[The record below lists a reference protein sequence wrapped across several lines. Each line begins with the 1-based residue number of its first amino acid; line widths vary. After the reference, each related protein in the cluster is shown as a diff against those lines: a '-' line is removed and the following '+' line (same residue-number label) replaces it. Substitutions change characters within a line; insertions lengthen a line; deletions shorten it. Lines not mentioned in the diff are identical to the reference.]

1 VSAADADAEP
11 DGTVP
16 TWSGVGAG
24 LRTRITLAVVGVTLV
39 LSVVLGLLTITI
51 TQQTLVN
58 QREDSISRRAV
69 ANAQVVD
76 GALGDSADVQGV
88 LTSLADAGKASVVL
102 TDPEGRPVSVSVD
115 PRFGVDVL
123 PRQLK
128 DQVVEVG
135 NPAIMRFELEDQTL
149 VAVGVPLSGQ
159 RSGYFEVYRLDDIA
173 SGLRSLLI
181 TLAVATFATT
191 FAAGVLGYWA
201 SGYTLRPLGRVSD
214 AAEAVALGQLD
225 TRIDEREYA
234 RDRDLA
240 PLVSNFNAM
249 VDALEDRIDRDARF
263 ASDVSH
269 ELRSPLTTLNA
280 GLHVLQNNRD
290 EMPERAQHALDLLA
304 ADVDRFTQ
312 LVEDLLEISRF
323 DAGAVR
329 YEPEEVALV
338 PLVQATV
345 ANLGYPDVPVDTDT
359 DLDDVVITCDKRRL
373 VRIVANYLHNAD
385 RYADGAT
392 GVWIER
398 HDPDPFNPFDEL
410 TIRIGVEDSGP
421 GVPEAERE
429 RIFDRFNRGDQGGSR
444 GADVGVGLGL
454 ALAAEHAALQGG
466 RVWVED
472 RTDGGEGACFVV
484 ELPLVEP
491 TERDDED
498 DLSAATP
505 EAASALTLTGE
516 HQALDLSASAGDG
529 GGDPSDL
536 EPTS

>member
-1 VSAADADAEP
+1 
-11 DGTVP
+11 
-16 TWSGVGAG
+16 
-24 LRTRITLAVVGVTLV
+24 
-39 LSVVLGLLTITI
+39 
-51 TQQTLVN
+51 
-58 QREDSISRRAV
+58 
-69 ANAQVVD
+69 
-76 GALGDSADVQGV
+76 
-88 LTSLADAGKASVVL
+88 
-102 TDPEGRPVSVSVD
+102 
-115 PRFGVDVL
+115 
-123 PRQLK
+123 
-128 DQVVEVG
+128 
-135 NPAIMRFELEDQTL
+135 
-149 VAVGVPLSGQ
+149 
-159 RSGYFEVYRLDDIA
+159 
-173 SGLRSLLI
+173 
-181 TLAVATFATT
+181 
-191 FAAGVLGYWA
+191 
-201 SGYTLRPLGRVSD
+201 
-214 AAEAVALGQLD
+214 
-225 TRIDEREYA
+225 
-234 RDRDLA
+234 
-240 PLVSNFNAM
+240 
-249 VDALEDRIDRDARF
+249 
-263 ASDVSH
+263 
-269 ELRSPLTTLNA
+269 
-280 GLHVLQNNRD
+280 
-290 EMPERAQHALDLLA
+290 
-304 ADVDRFTQ
+304 
-312 LVEDLLEISRF
+312 
-323 DAGAVR
+323 
-329 YEPEEVALV
+329 
-338 PLVQATV
+338 
-345 ANLGYPDVPVDTDT
+345 
-359 DLDDVVITCDKRRL
+359 